1 MLNKDK
7 ILKSAEKFIKEGKL
21 DKAIEEYKKIV
32 DENPSD
38 CSAISLVGDL
48 YIKVGKIKDGVSQFI
63 KVADYY
69 RAQGF
74 YDKAIAAY
82 NRVYKLDPTNKEIAM
97 VLADLYE
104 KRGLTS
110 QARVLYLEIAEKY
123 MIGGR
128 TKEALEIYRKV
139 VELDK
144 GNIKTRTLLVELY
157 KKEKMIDEAV
167 EELNAIG
174 ESLIKAGNVKEALE
188 YFNKANELKPNDQ
201 RATKNIVELY
211 IKSQDYRKA
220 IETIKEYLKISP
232 NNTYFLK
239 RLAELY
245 CEFGDING
253 SEQIIFKLQQM
264 EEHEVDL
271 LNKIG
276 MLLKEREE
284 LDRAYKIFEPTI
296 DYFIKKGSIED
307 GLSFLRL
314 IWTSDSYHIPSLLKA
329 SEIYRGAEQVAN
341 LIQVLNKLYETYEQ
355 KGMKNEA
362 LKILKELVTLA
373 PDNLKYKNAIAR
385 LEGKKVTEEIKG
397 TTVEEEVE
405 RSEDF
410 INSKL
415 AEVEVLIKNKLYQ
428 KAQEILE
435 DLLKYNPDSIQ
446 VREKIID
453 LFQRVGKNDRA
464 ADEAIALSEIYKQK
478 GMIQEYQ
485 ETLEIVA
492 SLKPDHPRLIFK
504 GKTPGGKEEI
514 VIDITEELTGLESIE
529 KPLDE
534 SSFEEIVPL
543 EEATVKEGIPTL
555 QPEEFLEE
563 IELIETDFFKE
574 EFQPAPIIT
583 ETKYKDL
590 EIPKEEIW
598 RESPSMSEPPSTT
611 FYDLTSIAEEEA
623 SALEEILL
631 SIEKRT
637 STTSERMLEEVLK
650 EFKKG
655 VDAHIGKEDYETRYN
670 LGIAYKEM
678 GLLDEAINEF
688 LISVKSEDKTFESSV
703 LVGNCFVEKGFFDQ
717 AIVWFNKALEVKGK
731 KPEDYIAVKY
741 ELASIH
747 EKMQNWSEAF
757 RLYNEIQ
764 KSDPTYRDVSQKIL
778 VLKGFS

>member
-1 MLNKDK
+1 MLSKDK
-7 ILKSAEKFIKEGKL
+7 ILKNAEKFIREGKL

-38 CSAISLVGDL
+38 WSTISLVGDL
-48 YIKVGKIKDGVSQFI
+48 YIKVGRIKEGTSQFI

-74 YDKAIAAY
+74 YEKAIAAY
-82 NRVYKLDPTNKEIAM
+82 NRVYKLDPTNKEIAI

-104 KRGLTS
+104 KRGLNS
-110 QARVLYLEIAEKY
+110 QARALYLEIAEKY
-123 MIGGR
+123 MMGGK
-128 TKEALEIYRKV
+128 TKEALEIYKKV

-144 GNIKTRTLLVELY
+144 GNIKTRALLVELY
-157 KKEKMIDEAV
+157 KKENMIDEAV

-174 ESLIKAGNVKEALE
+174 ESFSKAGNVKEALE
-188 YFNKANELKPNDQ
+188 YFNKANKLKPNDQ
-201 RATKNIVELY
+201 RATKNVVELFVNG
-211 IKSQDYRKA
+211 QDYTRA

-245 CEFGDING
+245 CYLGDING
-253 SEQIIFKLQQM
+253 AEQVIFQLQQM

-276 MLLKEREE
+276 MLLKERNE
-284 LDRAYKIFEPTI
+284 LDRAYRIFEPTI
-296 DYFIKKGSIED
+296 DYFVKKGSIEE

-314 IWTSDSYHIPSLLKA
+314 IWTSDSYHIPSLIKA
-329 SEIYRGAEQVAN
+329 SKIYRGTEQIAN

-355 KGMKNEA
+355 KGMNNEA
-362 LKILKELVTLA
+362 VKVLKELVNLA
-373 PDNLKYKNAIAR
+373 PDNLKYKNALAKM
-385 LEGKKVTEEIKG
+385 EGKMAPEEIKG

-405 RSEDF
+405 RGEEF

-415 AEVEVLIKNKLYQ
+415 AEVEVLIKNKLYK

-435 DLLKYNPDSIQ
+435 DLLKYNPDSIEI
-446 VREKIID
+446 RKKLID
-453 LFQRVGKNDRA
+453 FFHKTGKKERV
-464 ADEAIALSEIYKQK
+464 ADEAFALSEIYKQK
-478 GMIQEYQ
+478 GMIEEYQ

-504 GKTPGGKEEI
+504 EKPKKEKEEI
-514 VIDITEELTGLESIE
+514 VIDITPEPNNLEEEL
-529 KPLDE
+529 
-534 SSFEEIVPL
+534 SFRDFIKL
-543 EEATVKEGIPTL
+543 EETTVKEDIPTL

-563 IELIETDFFKE
+563 LELVELDIFKDEAPSIPIGADKKHIGLEISKE
-574 EFQPAPIIT
+574 ESWT
-583 ETKYKDL
+583 ESTPL
-590 EIPKEEIW
+590 
-598 RESPSMSEPPSTT
+598 SELSGAT
-611 FYDLTSIAEEEA
+611 FYDLTPVAEEEA
-623 SALEEILL
+623 IALEEILL
-631 SIEKRT
+631 SIEKRA
-637 STTSERMLEEVLK
+637 STTSEKMLEEVLK
-650 EFKKG
+650 KFKKG
-655 VDAHIGKEDYETRYN
+655 VDAQIGKEDYETRYN

-688 LISVKSEDKTFESSV
+688 LISAKSEDKAFESSV
-703 LVGNCFVEKGFFDQ
+703 LLGHCFAEKGLFEQ
-717 AIVWFNKALEVKGK
+717 AISWFNRALEIKGK
-731 KPEDYIAVKY
+731 KHEDYTAVKY
-741 ELASIH
+741 EMASIH
-747 EKMQNWSEAF
+747 EKIQNWSEAF

>member
-1 MLNKDK
+1 MISKDK
-7 ILKSAEKFIKEGKL
+7 ILKNAEKFIREGKL

-38 CSAISLVGDL
+38 WSTISLVGDL
-48 YIKVGKIKDGVSQFI
+48 CIKVGKIKEGVSQFI

-104 KRGLTS
+104 KRGLSS
-110 QARVLYLEIAEKY
+110 QARALYLEIAEKY
-123 MIGGR
+123 MIGGK
-128 TKEALEIYRKV
+128 TKEALEIYKKV

-144 GNIKTRTLLVELY
+144 GNIKTRSLLVELY

-174 ESLIKAGNVKEALE
+174 ESLAKTGNIKEALE
-188 YFNKANELKPNDQ
+188 YFNKANELEPNDQ
-201 RATKNIVELY
+201 RATKNVVELFV
-211 IKSQDYRKA
+211 KSQDYRRA

-245 CEFGDING
+245 CDVGDING
-253 SEQIIFKLQQM
+253 AEQIIFQLQQM

-276 MLLKEREE
+276 MLLKERNE
-284 LDRAYKIFEPTI
+284 LDRAYRIFEPTI
-296 DYFIKKGSIED
+296 DYFVKKGSIEE

-329 SEIYRGAEQVAN
+329 SEIYREAEQIAN

-355 KGMKNEA
+355 KGMKDEA
-362 LKILKELVTLA
+362 VKVLKELVNLA
-373 PDNLKYKNAIAR
+373 PDNLKYKNALAKM
-385 LEGKKVTEEIKG
+385 EGKIIPEEIKG

-405 RSEDF
+405 RGEEF

-415 AEVEVLIKNKLYQ
+415 AEVEVLIKNKLYK

-435 DLLKYNPDSIQ
+435 DLLRYNPDSIEI
-446 VREKIID
+446 RKKIIG
-453 LFQRVGKNDRA
+453 LFHKTGKNERA
-464 ADEAIALSEIYKQK
+464 ADEAFALSEIYKQK
-478 GMIQEYQ
+478 GMIEEYQ

-504 GKTPGGKEEI
+504 EKPGEKKEEI
-514 VIDITEELTGLESIE
+514 IIDITPESHN
-529 KPLDE
+529 
-534 SSFEEIVPL
+534 L
-543 EEATVKEGIPTL
+543 EEPSFRDFIKLEDTTVKEEIPTL
-555 QPEEFLEE
+555 QPEEFLGEL
-563 IELIETDFFKE
+563 ELIDIFKE
-574 EFQPAPIIT
+574 EVPPVPT
-583 ETKYKDL
+583 TTDKKHKGL
-590 EIPKEEIW
+590 EIPKEESWI
-598 RESPSMSEPPSTT
+598 EPPIISELTVAT
-611 FYDLTSIAEEEA
+611 FYDLTSVAEEEA
-623 SALEEILL
+623 NALEEILL

-637 STTSERMLEEVLK
+637 STTSEKMLEEVLK

-655 VDAHIGKEDYETRYN
+655 VDAQIGKEDYETRYN

-688 LISVKSEDKTFESSV
+688 LISVKSGDKAFESSV
-703 LVGNCFVEKGFFDQ
+703 LLGHCFAEKGFFEQ
-717 AIVWFNKALEVKGK
+717 AISWFNKAL
-731 KPEDYIAVKY
+731 DI
-741 ELASIH
+741 
-747 EKMQNWSEAF
+747 NC
-757 RLYNEIQ
+757 
-764 KSDPTYRDVSQKIL
+764 
-778 VLKGFS
+778 

>member
-1 MLNKDK
+1 MISKDK
-7 ILKSAEKFIKEGKL
+7 ILKNAEKFIREGKL

-32 DENPSD
+32 EENPSD
-38 CSAISLVGDL
+38 WSTISLVGDL
-48 YIKVGKIKDGVSQFI
+48 CIKVGKIKEGVSQFI

-82 NRVYKLDPTNKEIAM
+82 NRVYKLDPTNKDIAM

-110 QARVLYLEIAEKY
+110 QARALYLEIAEKY

-128 TKEALEIYRKV
+128 TKEALEIYKKV

-174 ESLIKAGNVKEALE
+174 ESLARTGNIKEALE

-201 RATKNIVELY
+201 RATKNIVELFV
-211 IKSQDYRKA
+211 KSQDFRKA

-245 CEFGDING
+245 CDLGDING
-253 SEQIIFKLQQM
+253 AEQIIFQLQQM

-276 MLLKEREE
+276 MLLKERNE
-284 LDRAYKIFEPTI
+284 LDRAYRIFEPTI
-296 DYFIKKGSIED
+296 DFFVKKGSIEE

-329 SEIYRGAEQVAN
+329 SEIYRGTEQIAN

-355 KGMKNEA
+355 KGIKNEA
-362 LKILKELVTLA
+362 VKVLKELVNLA
-373 PDNLKYKNAIAR
+373 PDNLKYKNALAKM
-385 LEGKKVTEEIKG
+385 EGKMAPEEIKG

-405 RSEDF
+405 RGEEF

-415 AEVEVLIKNKLYQ
+415 AEVEVLIKNKLYK

-446 VREKIID
+446 IRKKIID
-453 LFQRVGKNDRA
+453 LFHKTGKNERA
-464 ADEAIALSEIYKQK
+464 ADEAFALSEIYKQK

-492 SLKPDHPRLIFK
+492 SLKPDHPKLIFK
-504 GKTPGGKEEI
+504 EKPKGEKPEI
-514 VIDITEELTGLESIE
+514 VIDITPEPT
-529 KPLDE
+529 K
-534 SSFEEIVPL
+534 L
-543 EEATVKEGIPTL
+543 EEEVSFQDFIKLEETTVKEEIPTL
-555 QPEEFLEE
+555 QPEDLLE
-563 IELIETDFFKE
+563 ELIEPDIFKE
-574 EFQPAPIIT
+574 EVSIPIIT
-583 ETKYKDL
+583 DKKPKDL
-590 EIPKEEIW
+590 EISKEENWI
-598 RESPSMSEPPSTT
+598 EPSLVSELPGAT
-611 FYDLTSIAEEEA
+611 FYDLNSVAEEEA
-623 SALEEILL
+623 LALEEILVR
-631 SIEKRT
+631 IEKRT
-637 STTSERMLEEVLK
+637 STTSEKMLEEVLK

-655 VDAHIGKEDYETRYN
+655 VDAQIGKEDYETRYN

-688 LISVKSEDKTFESSV
+688 LISVKSEDKVFESSV
-703 LVGNCFVEKGFFDQ
+703 LLGHCFAEKGFFEQ
-717 AIVWFNKALEVKGK
+717 AISWFNRALEIKGK
-731 KPEDYIAVKY
+731 KSEDYIAVKY
-741 ELASIH
+741 EMASIH
-747 EKMQNWSEAF
+747 EKIQNWSEAF